1 MSDYMLSLNEKL
13 LKDKLAPLDARNGIL
28 ESYVVSNRKAAALGL
43 KELALI
49 AQDEEAHSR
58 MFEMMRSL
66 FAERGADIEKPN
78 VSELR
83 SVRHTMDLKL
93 RFEDYPYEIRETHDL
108 ICEMLLDKVDE
119 TAEIH
124 EHTEPLI
131 KAAEQMP
138 QEEWE
143 PSFAPVTPVTPVTPV
158 PLQGTS
164 VSSNESKEVI
174 PPTLTPAAAP
184 GPVLSST
191 DTEGRLS
198 ESPFLASLQ
207 AKLLMSQLSP
217 EDARDG
223 IIESFVVAKTKAQA
237 SGEVMGSP
245 SPSEGE
251 LELLVRGMMREIL
264 AEANNS
270 FDDPDLDTLKLAN
283 ELIKNRL
290 QFGMV
295 PKAFRDEHDE
305 RCESIITKANA
316 LVEAVTGPKPQL
328 KVVSFIP
335 ITGESEKETAE
346 SLPVTVIHETG
357 GIESRLEQPRVVPEP
372 VFEKAAHESKLMPTI
387 DELLASL
394 KPLLEEMI
402 RSEVRATLTVDKELA
417 SALEFPS
424 GIAARTQGKKIFLA
438 WLDSPEQPSYH
449 VYRREGHGWA
459 RMTAAPISRPSF
471 LFEVEADGEYVFSM
485 SAVSPLGVETSLGPQ
500 VKVKVDSTK
509 G

>member
-1 MSDYMLSLNEKL
+1 LFSRLGVVVSDYMLSLNEKL
-13 LKDKLAPLDARNGIL
+13 LKEKLAPLDARDGIL
-28 ESYVVSNRKAAALGL
+28 ESYVVSNRKVAALGY

-49 AQDEEAHSR
+49 AQDEEVRSR

-66 FAERGADIEKPN
+66 FAERGAEIDKPN

-119 TAEIH
+119 SAATKEGVAPS
-124 EHTEPLI
+124 TGTPEPTL
-131 KAAEQMP
+131 KLK
-138 QEEWE
+138 EEWE
-143 PSFAPVTPVTPVTPV
+143 PSFSLPTTPEEPRDQ
-158 PLQGTS
+158 LQ
-164 VSSNESKEVI
+164 
-174 PPTLTPAAAP
+174 
-184 GPVLSST
+184 
-191 DTEGRLS
+191 

-207 AKLLMSQLSP
+207 AKMLMTQLSP

-223 IIESFVVAKTKAQA
+223 IIESFVVTKTKAQTT
-237 SGEVMGSP
+237 GEVAGAP

-264 AEANNS
+264 AEAKNP
-270 FDDPDLDTLKLAN
+270 FDDPDLDTLRLAN
-283 ELIKNRL
+283 ELIKSRM
-290 QFGMV
+290 QFALV
-295 PKAFRDEHDE
+295 PKALRDEHDE
-305 RCESIITKANA
+305 RCNSLIAKANA
-316 LVEAVTGPKPQL
+316 LVEAVNGPKPQL

-335 ITGESEKETAE
+335 ITGEPGMETAE
-346 SLPVTVIHETG
+346 SLPVTVVHEPA
-357 GIESRLEQPRVVPEP
+357 IPEPPEEKPRIVPET
-372 VFEKAAHESKLMPTI
+372 VFEKATPEKNPPSQI
-387 DELLASL
+387 EEILAVL
-394 KPLLEEMI
+394 RPKLEEMI

-424 GIAARTQGKKIFLA
+424 GIAARTQGRKIFLA

-449 VYRREGHGWA
+449 VYRQEGHGWA
-459 RMTAAPISRPSF
+459 RMTAAPITRPSF
-471 LFEVEADGEYVFSM
+471 LVEVDADGEYVFSL

-500 VKVKVDSTK
+500 VKVRVDSTK